1 MCKLK
6 KDTCYTPGNFSE
18 LFSTQKYHQFDSSH
32 TSEWPFV
39 QKLCFFP
46 YSHFFFGTPCIILT
60 LKTENKVFLTK
71 NCSSVRNNIMHIL
84 DGGLDWVIL
93 LHLSGG
99 LVLRFYL
106 NTFED
111 QTEIVSTH
119 AVSDTNLINMQ
130 TTCCKLFDCLITHTT
145 VPLCWAVKVWWL
157 TVTSD

>member
-1 MCKLK
+1 MGPSCVY
-6 KDTCYTPGNFSE
+6 TCLNICNPFTIFINSKVMLVS
-18 LFSTQKYHQFDSSH
+18 LFT
-32 TSEWPFV
+32 
-39 QKLCFFP
+39 L
-46 YSHFFFGTPCIILT
+46 FFGTPCIILT

-145 VPLCWAVKVWWL
+145 VPLC
-157 TVTSD
+157 